1 MTLPKKMREFLS
13 KISTWAEAGQSFC
26 TATVVNT
33 WGSSPR
39 PIGTNM
45 FIGPNGEMLGSV
57 SGGCVEG
64 AILRETAE
72 VQATK
77 ARKVL
82 KFGVSDQDAW
92 SVGLTCGGTIEILLE
107 PGLAQVDQGLWANF
121 QAALAQ
127 NQGCVLLT
135 PLQDLSAPHRFF
147 VPAELKE
154 NEGDELS
161 QIALKAYQ
169 ERKSQVLEYAGTT
182 YFLGVYPPK
191 LQLFVVGAAH
201 AAAELVHLAKYF
213 DFEVTVMDPRGTF
226 AQNTQF
232 TTAPDQLFEEY
243 PAEVLPDYQLDEY
256 SFAVVM
262 AHDPKIDDQAL
273 HLLLRSKVAYIG
285 ALSSKAS
292 NEKRKQR
299 LLEAGFS
306 EQDIQRIHAPV
317 GLPIKSKTAKE
328 IALSIMA
335 QIVAVKNQ
343 HL

>member
-1 MTLPKKMREFLS
+1 
-13 KISTWAEAGQSFC
+13 
-26 TATVVNT
+26 
-33 WGSSPR
+33 
-39 PIGTNM
+39 
-45 FIGPNGEMLGSV
+45 
-57 SGGCVEG
+57 
-64 AILRETAE
+64 
-72 VQATK
+72 
-77 ARKVL
+77 
-82 KFGVSDQDAW
+82 
-92 SVGLTCGGTIEILLE
+92 
-107 PGLAQVDQGLWANF
+107 LAQVDIALWGRLQEF
-121 QAALAQ
+121 LAQ

-135 PLQDLSAPHRFF
+135 PLSDSTTPHLLFK
-147 VPAELKE
+147 ANEAGQASNELA
-154 NEGDELS
+154 
-161 QIALKAYQ
+161 QIAQKAYQ
-169 ERKSQVLEYAGTT
+169 ERKSQVLEHQGVT

-213 DFEVTVMDPRGTF
+213 DFEVIVMDPRGTF

-232 TTAPDQLFEEY
+232 TTAPDQLLEEY
-243 PAEVLPDYQLDEY
+243 PAEVLPEYQLDEY

-273 HLLLRSKVAYIG
+273 YLLLRSKVAYIG

-299 LLEAGFS
+299 LLEAGFT
-306 EQDIQRIHAPV
+306 EQEIQCIHAPV

-343 HL
+343 YL